1 MPKNCQSGIQFTKAI
16 FFKVNRC
23 QNFQC
28 RKGQNFT
35 KAVAFVD
42 ILTENKL
49 FVTMTFL
56 KYVNKSEKIGN
67 LPKKNKNSFGFNII
81 IISKYKSQK
90 IKKVLT
96 AKRLTH

>member
-1 MPKNCQSGIQFTKAI
+1 MPKNCQSGIQLTRAI

-49 FVTMTFL
+49 SVTMTFL

-67 LPKKNKNSFGFNII
+67 FPKKNRNSFDINII
-81 IISKYKSQK
+81 SNPTK
-90 IKKVLT
+90 
-96 AKRLTH
+96 